1 MRKLYLVALILL
13 LATGCSR
20 AQQPPEPPESPSP
33 TSGLQERQSAS
44 SGDNALRPLPEQPLP
59 YREPHSEA
67 KPKAKTVPDK
77 ERKSARA
84 AQTKSRKQAKESTAA
99 TSARKGAGTAV
110 RRSSSAQLSIA
121 ELRHKYPTI
130 FRIKGSAQSRKVA
143 LTFDDVPDGHF
154 TPKVLDVL
162 RKNGVKATFFLVGSR
177 AEKHPDVVRRIVREG
192 HVIGNHTYNH
202 PLLTKISKEKFIK
215 QVVSTEQ
222 IINDIAGYKPK
233 FLRPPYGE
241 INEQQLRWAG
251 AHGYVVVN
259 WNVDSLDWKGL
270 DAKEVYNN
278 ILSTVRAGAIVLQHG
293 GGNVDGNLDG
303 TLEALPDIIETL
315 QKRNYQIVTLPELL
329 HTSKNR

>member
-13 LATGCSR
+13 MATGCSR
-20 AQQPPEPPESPSP
+20 GQPPPQPPSP
-33 TSGLQERQSAS
+33 TSSLQERQSAS
-44 SGDNALRPLPEQPLP
+44 SGDDALRPLPEQPLP
-59 YREPHSEA
+59 HREQHSEA
-67 KPKAKTVPDK
+67 TPNAKPVPDK
-77 ERKSARA
+77 ERKSAQA
-84 AQTKSRKQAKESTAA
+84 AQTKSRKRTTDSTTAA
-99 TSARKGAGTAV
+99 SARKGAGTAV

-130 FRIKGSAQSRKVA
+130 FRIKGSAQTRKVA

-162 RKNGVKATFFLVGSR
+162 KKYGVKATFFLVGSR

-215 QVVSTEQ
+215 QVVSTEK

-270 DAKEVYNN
+270 DAEEVYKN
-278 ILSTVRAGAIVLQHG
+278 ILSTVRSGAIVLQHA
-293 GGNVDGNLDG
+293 GGNVDGNLNG

-315 QKRNYQIVTLPELL
+315 QKRNYRIVTLPELL